1 MNTTIKTLLFWIVI
15 LLSATVLWQAV
26 RSANTQPAKGP
37 DISYSEFLSQVN
49 AGRVGKVTIPR
60 TRADGVYRD
69 GGLFTL
75 TVPAS
80 QEQMLAALQAKGVE
94 IWYSDTTSE
103 TSQWSWL
110 VNLVPLVLLAALW
123 FFMIR
128 RMQARRT
135 PAEGPSST
143 SGVPWPPS

>member
-26 RSANTQPAKGP
+26 RSANTQPAKGS

-49 AGRVGKVTIPR
+49 AGRVGKVTIAR
-60 TRADGVYRD
+60 TRIDGVYRD
-69 GGLFTL
+69 GGVFSL

-80 QEQMLAALQAKGVE
+80 QEQMLAALQQKGVE
-94 IWYSDTTSE
+94 IWYSDSEQSTTS
-103 TSQWSWL
+103 WL
-110 VNLVPLVLLAALW
+110 MNLAPLALLAALW